1 MDQNTKVK
9 KFKKI
14 NPNEYCG
21 LLYDQKEVDEI
32 AKVLLHKKIFRYASR
47 KTSTTDQ
54 FENQVKKYMNVGY
67 ALGLNNGTSALK
79 TALYAIGV
87 KKGDRVLISAVT
99 FIATAAAVISLGA
112 IPIPIDFDFTFGMN
126 LDDLKK
132 EIKKGCKAIIPVHL
146 QGRVFNLE
154 PILDLAKDNKVMV
167 IEDACQAFAAKFNN
181 KCAGTFADIGVFS
194 FQQYK
199 QVSAGEG
206 GMLVTNNEEY
216 YQIARRYSDHGMVRE
231 SMSWDD
237 DKAMIGDNYRMSNI
251 QAAILK
257 IQMKKI
263 NRAIRKQIKNRKYIL
278 SKIDKNKISCLISSP
293 DVGGETG
300 MNIFWLLKS
309 KDEADMAIAHARNKN
324 IELRKLWDR
333 PYYLHGVFQRE
344 KLTPNF
350 LGKNNCQI
358 AEDISQRL
366 ISISVP
372 PILDKKL
379 LDRVAREIR
388 QLQKLKYIQ

>member
-1 MDQNTKVK
+1 MDQITKVK

-21 LLYDQKEVDEI
+21 LLYDQKEIDEI
-32 AKVLLHKKIFRYASR
+32 VRVLLHKKIFRYATR
-47 KTSTTDQ
+47 KISTTDQ
-54 FENQVKKYMNVGY
+54 FENQVKKYMKVDY

-79 TALYAIGV
+79 TALYAVGV

-112 IPIPIDFDFTFGMN
+112 TPIPIDFDFTTGMN

-132 EIKKGCKAIIPVHL
+132 EVEKGCKAIIPVHL
-146 QGRVFNLE
+146 QGRTFNLE
-154 PILDLAKDNKVMV
+154 PILSLAKDHKIIV
-167 IEDACQAFAAKFNN
+167 IEDACQAFASKLGN

-199 QVSAGEG
+199 QVSVGEG

-216 YQIARRYSDHGMVRE
+216 YRIAGRYSDHGMVRE

-237 DKAMIGDNYRMSNI
+237 DKAMIGDNYRMSNL

-263 NRAIRKQIKNRKYIL
+263 KKVIRSQIKNRKYVL
-278 SKIDKNKISCLISSP
+278 SKIDKRKITCLISSP
-293 DVGGETG
+293 DISGETG
-300 MNIFWLLKS
+300 MNIFLLLRS
-309 KDEADMAIAHARNKN
+309 KEDADQAIAHARNKN

-333 PYYLHGVFQRE
+333 PYYLHGVFQKA
-344 KLTPNF
+344 KLTPKF
-350 LGKNNCQI
+350 LGRDNCLV

-366 ISISVP
+366 ISISIP
-372 PILDKKL
+372 PTLDEKRL
-379 LDRVAREIR
+379 NRIAREIR